1 MPRFHLLAQRSA
13 PSLRHGV
20 KGKAGGAFVACLTGR
35 GWWGGSNGETPV
47 EEGPQTAVCQG
58 TEECLS
64 YFMRKKT
71 NKQTKRSKERGK
83 KGNHGAFSKEPKTAI
98 SASRR
103 VGKPSFVLMKGY
115 EAYLD
120 QKKNHPLNNQMPLDW
135 LQKALS
141 GGVHSA
147 CWLPAEMRASP
158 KETAI
163 LQKSSSWHGAGVLAI
178 RD

>member
-1 MPRFHLLAQRSA
+1 M
-13 PSLRHGV
+13 
-20 KGKAGGAFVACLTGR
+20 KGEAGGAFVACVTGR
-35 GWWGGSNGETPV
+35 GRGSDGETQG

-71 NKQTKRSKERGK
+71 NKQTKRSKAKGK
-83 KGNHGAFSKEPKTAI
+83 KGNHGAFSKEPNTAN
-98 SASRR
+98 SAGWR
-103 VGKPSFVLMKGY
+103 VGKFSFVLRKEQ
-115 EAYLD
+115 EAYVD
-120 QKKNHPLNNQMPLDW
+120 PGKKKNKNHPLNNQMPLDW

-147 CWLPAEMRASP
+147 RWLPAEMRAAP
-158 KETAI
+158 KMTAI
-163 LQKSSSWHGAGVLAI
+163 LQKSSSWHGAGALAI

>member
-1 MPRFHLLAQRSA
+1 M
-13 PSLRHGV
+13 
-20 KGKAGGAFVACLTGR
+20 ACLTGR

-64 YFMRKKT
+64 YFMRNKT
-71 NKQTKRSKERGK
+71 NKQTKRSKEKGK